1 MALDI
6 TTARLDIAKLY
17 VAAFDR
23 APDVSGLDFWVSAY
37 VSGKDTLSTIA
48 QKFTNSDEYK
58 AKYPSYLSNEQIV
71 EKVYVNV
78 FDRAS
83 DAEGK
88 TFWVNALT
96 SGALT
101 TGTLM
106 KAMVDAATKNGGT
119 DNANLTAQAQ
129 AGVDAAVVA
138 ANTVTLTSGNDNLT
152 GMLFEA
158 PQTYTPGGTDR
169 INSLQ
174 DNDKLTGTSAAD
186 VLNVTLGIN
195 ADNPGE
201 TTITPVLTGIETINA
216 KFDATG
222 YALDLQDSTGVTA
235 VNVLRMEAG
244 ATNQFNNMNAVANM
258 SIANSSTTAT
268 AVGFDFSDAAVV
280 GTADTATLGLSNAM
294 VTTVFISNA
303 IGAVGTSGI
312 ENLTVASNGT
322 TNTIGTLNATSV
334 RQMTING
341 AGNLTVGIIDN
352 SQTDGTFTTIDGS
365 AATGNLN
372 LTIDAGLNAD
382 MEDVTGTGAAVN
394 FVLKTGTGNDTL
406 NIGVATAGDVADTI
420 DLGAGT
426 DTVAYSNV
434 ATTVFSTT
442 LATTTIAGAEA
453 VTVTRADDAAGAVD
467 TLTVDMAKLS
477 GDQTIRLTN
486 LEGDGSNAI
495 FTLNNLSAVEAGQ
508 ITLVHSATG
517 SNDVADNQVVA
528 NLQTAT
534 GSTDTVALTIVDGTN
549 DNVRFNAT
557 LTAGGTT
564 AATIVEN
571 VTIIDS
577 DTEDNSIALASFA
590 TNTGT
595 ITLTGGLAGKF
606 MNLDSTANGLGKVQT
621 GATGDATTATAAL
634 VVANPAI
641 AAAIIAGAPIVQSSR
656 TDSAV
661 TSAYSTSS
669 ATVGE
674 KLVASSIVSTGYN
687 GDVIVR
693 VGTANQTITL
703 GNGTNTVVFAD
714 TAGVTA
720 TSAGLTIADTI
731 TGGTA
736 TDTII
741 IDGTGAQTLGASE
754 WTNLNKVDVVRLS
767 GAAGSTYNLTV
778 TDRLVD
784 QSDNGSVIQIV
795 NNDGSLVGV
804 AENAATIDL
813 RLLSATNFVNF
824 VGGNGDGAA
833 AQAGKT
839 VQTIIVNDTTANG
852 GHVLNGGD
860 KDTVTNYASIGA
872 AAAGFQF
879 ATQAASDAAYAANVT
894 TPGLAAAVD
903 GNENIYRIYNAAQV
917 TVGDLANT
925 SNFSTISYVNDVA
938 SSQTLVLTLDDTT
951 VDRLVDASHAS
962 STTQVERLYI
972 TATDN
977 ALVVGANAVLNISAS
992 ALTAKS
998 ALTVTAGAGADT
1010 IVAGAGADVI
1020 TGGAGADTMT
1030 GGTGADTFVFAAGDS
1045 GQTVATADVING
1057 FESASDIIDHTAALT
1072 ITAGVVGAGAGVASI
1087 SAAGV
1092 AAFNVADNTTALRI
1106 IAAEA
1111 GIAANGV
1118 AAAGQAVLFQGV
1130 GADAAN
1136 AYVFISDGVDGV
1148 GANDILIQL
1157 VGVDTT
1163 LAAFDTLTLAGGNA
1177 TIA

>member
-6 TTARLDIAKLY
+6 TTARLDVAKLY
-17 VAAFDR
+17 IAAFDR
-23 APDVSGLDFWVSAY
+23 APDVDGLNFWVNAY
-37 VSGKDTLSTIA
+37 VSGKDTLSTMA
-48 QKFTNSDEYK
+48 QKFTNSTEYQG
-58 AKYPSYLSNEQIV
+58 KYPSYLADAEYV
-71 EKVYVNV
+71 EKIYVNV
-78 FDRAS
+78 FDRGS
-83 DAEGK
+83 DADGK
-88 TFWVNALT
+88 AFWVNALT
-96 SGALT
+96 TGALT
-101 TGTLM
+101 RGTLM
-106 KAMVDAATKNGGT
+106 KSMVDAATKNGGT

-129 AGVDAAVVA
+129 AGVDAAISA
-138 ANTVTLTSGNDNLT
+138 ANTYTLTSGNDNLT
-152 GMLFEA
+152 GMIFEA

-174 DNDKLTGTSAAD
+174 DNDKLTGTSTVD
-186 VLNVTLGIN
+186 VLNVTIGLN
-195 ADNPGE
+195 AD
-201 TTITPVLTGIETINA
+201 TTDATITPVLTGVETINA

-235 VNVLRMEAG
+235 VNVLRMEAA
-244 ATNQFNNMNAVANM
+244 ATNRFNNMNAVANM

-268 AVGFDFSDAAVV
+268 EVGFDFSDTAVV
-280 GTADTATLGLSNAM
+280 GTADTATLGLSNAL
-294 VTTVFISNA
+294 VTSVFISNA

-322 TNTIGTLNATSV
+322 TNNIGTLNATSV

-406 NIGVATAGDVADTI
+406 NIGIATAGDVADTI
-420 DLGAGT
+420 DLGTGT

-453 VTVTRADDAAGAVD
+453 VTITRADDAAGAAD

-486 LEGDGSNAI
+486 LEGDGSDAI

-517 SNDVADNQVVA
+517 SNAVADNQVVA

-534 GSTDTVALTIVDGTN
+534 GSTDTVVLTIVDGIN

-571 VTIIDS
+571 VTITDS

-634 VVANPAI
+634 LVANPAI
-641 AAAIIAGAPIVQSSR
+641 TAAGLVQPAR

-879 ATQAASDAAYAANVT
+879 ATQAASDAAYAAAVT

-977 ALVVGANAVLNISAS
+977 ALVAGANAVLNISAS

-998 ALTVTAGAGADT
+998 ALTITAGAGADT

-1020 TGGAGADTMT
+1020 TGGLGYDIITGGTGNDTFIYTNATATAITTDGAAAAGTYVSATAAGTAAIAAGDIFTGMEVINDIAVGDIISFGNTNSAVDGGTANMIEDNEFVIVQGVYNAVTGAFTVGVGLTAGADSMIFFDADSTAGINWQAIALVGVTNAEVLAATYAAGADTL
-1030 GGTGADTFVFAAGDS
+1030 TF
-1045 GQTVATADVING
+1045 
-1057 FESASDIIDHTAALT
+1057 
-1072 ITAGVVGAGAGVASI
+1072 
-1087 SAAGV
+1087 
-1092 AAFNVADNTTALRI
+1092 
-1106 IAAEA
+1106 
-1111 GIAANGV
+1111 
-1118 AAAGQAVLFQGV
+1118 
-1130 GADAAN
+1130 
-1136 AYVFISDGVDGV
+1136 
-1148 GANDILIQL
+1148 
-1157 VGVDTT
+1157 
-1163 LAAFDTLTLAGGNA
+1163 
-1177 TIA
+1177 